1 MVVYFTALLSMGTSM
16 VINADGKPFS
26 EIMADE
32 KKVIARVPDE
42 LHRAAKI
49 KAAITGRP
57 VSEVI
62 REALEK
68 WVKDSPPEEKD

>member
-1 MVVYFTALLSMGTSM
+1 
-16 VINADGKPFS
+16 
-26 EIMADE
+26 MADE

-42 LHRAAKI
+42 LHKAAKI

-62 REALEK
+62 REALER
-68 WVKDSPPEEKD
+68 WVKDHPPDKKD